1 VRIHYSL
8 IGKSSY
14 SEITIRIFDYA
25 MQPVRTL
32 VQKATRQS
40 GQEYDE
46 IWDGKN
52 DRQSY
57 VANGVYFYRV
67 EVNDQS
73 PIWGKILVLK

>member
-1 VRIHYSL
+1 
-8 IGKSSY
+8 
-14 SEITIRIFDYA
+14 

-32 VQKATRQS
+32 MQKALRQS

-52 DRQSY
+52 DRQNY

-67 EVNDQS
+67 EVSDES
-73 PIWGKILVLK
+73 PIWGKILVIK